1 MNSVIQTGNAPA
13 AVGPYSQGIK
23 AGNTI
28 YVSGQLAFDPAT
40 GELYK
45 GGDIQEETKICL
57 MNLKAILEA
66 GGASLKD
73 VVKCTVYIKD
83 MNQFGYLLEHGRANF
98 EENGTFDDNIIIPPV
113 FIHPDARVN
122 TSILGPFVSIGAGSI
137 IHNSTIKD
145 SILSQGA
152 HITNATL
159 EGSLLGYDV
168 VINGMKGKFNLG
180 DNSWANW

>member
-1 MNSVIQTGNAPA
+1 MNSVIQTGSAPA

-45 GGDIQEETKICL
+45 GGDIQEETRMCL

-66 GGASLKD
+66 GGASLKN

-83 MNQFGYLLEHGRANF
+83 MNQFGLINEAYAQ
-98 EENGTFDDNIIIPPV
+98 V
-113 FIHPDARVN
+113 FQDTKPARVCVEVARLPRDGQVE
-122 TSILGPFVSIGAGSI
+122 IDAIA
-137 IHNSTIKD
+137 
-145 SILSQGA
+145 
-152 HITNATL
+152 
-159 EGSLLGYDV
+159 V
-168 VINGMKGKFNLG
+168 V
-180 DNSWANW
+180 

>member
-1 MNSVIQTGNAPA
+1 MNNVIQTSNAPA

-45 GGDIQEETKICL
+45 GGDIQVEAKMCL
-57 MNLKAILEA
+57 MNVKAILEA

-83 MNQFGYLLEHGRANF
+83 MNKFGLINEAYAQVFQDTKPARACV
-98 EENGTFDDNIIIPPV
+98 EVARLPRDGQVEI
-113 FIHPDARVN
+113 DA
-122 TSILGPFVSIGAGSI
+122 IA
-137 IHNSTIKD
+137 
-145 SILSQGA
+145 
-152 HITNATL
+152 
-159 EGSLLGYDV
+159 V
-168 VINGMKGKFNLG
+168 V
-180 DNSWANW
+180 